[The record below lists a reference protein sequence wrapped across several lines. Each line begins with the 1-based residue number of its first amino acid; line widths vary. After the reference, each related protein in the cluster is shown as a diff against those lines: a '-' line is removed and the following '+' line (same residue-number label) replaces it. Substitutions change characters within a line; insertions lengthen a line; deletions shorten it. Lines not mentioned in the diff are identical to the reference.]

1 MNLLNLEKVSKT
13 YTDRKLFD
21 QVTLGLNE
29 GDRVGLIGINGTG
42 KSTLLKIIA
51 GLEKPDEGEVVK
63 GNQVTIAYLSQTPVF
78 DQHKSIIENV
88 IEGKEAKNSY
98 HNLEGQATSMLAKLG
113 ITNPERTPEHL
124 SG

>member
-42 KSTLLKIIA
+42 K
-51 GLEKPDEGEVVK
+51 
-63 GNQVTIAYLSQTPVF
+63 
-78 DQHKSIIENV
+78 
-88 IEGKEAKNSY
+88 
-98 HNLEGQATSMLAKLG
+98 
-113 ITNPERTPEHL
+113 
-124 SG
+124 